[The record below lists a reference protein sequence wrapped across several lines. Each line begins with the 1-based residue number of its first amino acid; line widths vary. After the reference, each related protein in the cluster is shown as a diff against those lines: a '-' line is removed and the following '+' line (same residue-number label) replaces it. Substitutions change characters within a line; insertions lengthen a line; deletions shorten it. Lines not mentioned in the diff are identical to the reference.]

1 MHGRMVRTS
10 PGASVGRHAGRS
22 ESGLHSHPRWR
33 DPGWEVEKE
42 TGGTEAKGPLEIWGK
57 AAPSLPLP
65 PSFLTC
71 EPWMSSHSSERC
83 GRATKPTLRESIAQ
97 GRWG

>member
-1 MHGRMVRTS
+1 MEGMLGAQNLGSIHIHGGETQ
-10 PGASVGRHAGRS
+10 GG
-22 ESGLHSHPRWR
+22 RWR
-33 DPGWEVEKE
+33 KKQGARRP
-42 TGGTEAKGPLEIWGK
+42 KGPLEIWGK

-83 GRATKPTLRESIAQ
+83 GGATKPTLRESIAQ